1 MELSR
6 RGLFKAGGAALAT
19 TLAYSLTSKNPALA
33 AETNREW
40 KLVDTEESTNICCYC
55 AGGCG
60 SLCSSRDG
68 ELINLEGDPDHP
80 INEGGLCPKGAT
92 MINLEG
98 DPDHPINEGG
108 LCPKGA
114 TMFQLRNVVDP
125 QTHEIVK
132 NADRVSKPMVRR
144 PGKSEWEDITWEDA
158 IAEIALQLRNVVDPQ
173 THEIVKN
180 ADRVSKPMV
189 RRPGKSEWEDITW
202 EDAIAE
208 IARHVKD
215 TRDETF
221 IEVDDSGLTVN
232 RCPGIASLGGSQ
244 QNSEEEYLILKLMRS
259 LGVVAI
265 DNQAR
270 V

>member
-6 RGLFKAGGAALAT
+6 RGLFKAGGAALA
-19 TLAYSLTSKNPALA
+19 AGAAFGLTSKSPALA
-33 AETNREW
+33 ASTDPAEW
-40 KLVDTEESTNICCYC
+40 KLVGTEERTNICCYC

-60 SLCSSRDG
+60 SLCSSRNG
-68 ELINLEGDPDHP
+68 EL
-80 INEGGLCPKGAT
+80 
-92 MINLEG
+92 INLEG

-114 TMFQLRNVVDP
+114 TMFQLRNIVDP
-125 QTHEIVK
+125 VTGEVVK
-132 NADRVSKPMVRR
+132 NPERVSKPMVRR
-144 PGKSEWEDITWEDA
+144 PGSSEWEDI
-158 IAEIALQLRNVVDPQ
+158 
-173 THEIVKN
+173 
-180 ADRVSKPMV
+180 S
-189 RRPGKSEWEDITW
+189 W

-221 IEVDDSGLTVN
+221 VETNGDGLTVN
-232 RCPGIASLGGSQ
+232 YTPGIASLGGSQ
-244 QNSEEEYLILKLMRS
+244 ENSEEEYLILKAMRG
-259 LGVVAI
+259 LGIVAI